1 MSLYDVFLVA
11 TTLAF
16 VSVAGFMGW
25 SIVRRRAR
33 DGVPA
38 NPADRESVGRELLWW
53 ALPTLLMLLL
63 FVLAIVGATRG

>member
-1 MSLYDVFLVA
+1 MLCYIDLDQFKNVNDVVAFYKQALRYGLFDRMKVA

-33 DGVPA
+33 DGVP
-38 NPADRESVGRELLWW
+38 
-53 ALPTLLMLLL
+53 
-63 FVLAIVGATRG
+63 